1 MPTVYLWEYWW
12 SCVPFCYTLEEVK
25 SLPQVN
31 KNLFGWKHLNL
42 FLRIFTKPCFSL
54 FYDWSSFRVLFSR
67 YSFLHNFSLLQFHW
81 KKAREM
87 IYYNCMN
94 TAGEKAALLHH
105 EKAALWKLLHHAKHK
120 IHKNN
125 KMHFYKN
132 YNSTLYN
139 TDSPCWIILFPR
151 HLSYHHTT
159 TTTIRPSWHLMFY
172 IFTGNLS
179 RCFTYISEFMSL
191 YLTMH

>member
-12 SCVPFCYTLEEVK
+12 SCVPFCYTLKEVK

-42 FLRIFTKPCFSL
+42 FCVYLRTHAFL
-54 FYDWSSFRVLFSR
+54 FMIDQVFGFFR
-67 YSFLHNFSLLQFHW
+67 YSFCIIFLSFSSIE
-81 KKAREM
+81 KKHRKWYITIVWTQLEKKQHF
-87 IYYNCMN
+87 YTMN
-94 TAGEKAALLHH
+94 KKQPFFEKAYFHSPN
-105 EKAALWKLLHHAKHK
+105 AKHK

-159 TTTIRPSWHLMFY
+159 TT
-172 IFTGNLS
+172 
-179 RCFTYISEFMSL
+179 L
-191 YLTMH
+191 YVHCDI

>member
-25 SLPQVN
+25 VCLKSTKFIWMKAFEP
-31 KNLFGWKHLNL
+31 
-42 FLRIFTKPCFSL
+42 FLRIFTNPCFP
-54 FYDWSSFRVLFSR
+54 FYDWSSFRVLSIF
-67 YSFLHNFSLLQFHW
+67 FLHNFSLLQFHW
-81 KKAREM
+81 KKTQKM

-94 TAGEKAALLHH
+94 TVGEKAALLHH
-105 EKAALWKLLHHAKHK
+105 EQEAALFRKAYFHSPNAKHK

-159 TTTIRPSWHLMFY
+159 
-172 IFTGNLS
+172 
-179 RCFTYISEFMSL
+179 L
-191 YLTMH
+191 YVHCDI

>member
-12 SCVPFCYTLEEVK
+12 SCVPFCYTLKEVK

-42 FLRIFTKPCFSL
+42 FCVYLRTHAFL
-54 FYDWSSFRVLFSR
+54 FMIDQVFGFFR
-67 YSFLHNFSLLQFHW
+67 YSFCIIFLSFSSIE
-81 KKAREM
+81 KKARKM

-159 TTTIRPSWHLMFY
+159 
-172 IFTGNLS
+172 
-179 RCFTYISEFMSL
+179 L
-191 YLTMH
+191 YVHCDI

>member
-67 YSFLHNFSLLQFHW
+67 YSFCIIFLSFSSIE
-81 KKAREM
+81 KKHGKWY
-87 IYYNCMN
+87 I
-94 TAGEKAALLHH
+94 TIVWTQLEK
-105 EKAALWKLLHHAKHK
+105 KQ
-120 IHKNN
+120 
-125 KMHFYKN
+125 HFYTMKKQPFG
-132 YNSTLYN
+132 SFFTTQN
-139 TDSPCWIILFPR
+139 TKFTRITKCTFIR
-151 HLSYHHTT
+151 TT
-159 TTTIRPSWHLMFY
+159 TLHSTTLTALVESSYFPGTCHITTQQPQ
-172 IFTGNLS
+172 
-179 RCFTYISEFMSL
+179 L
-191 YLTMH
+191 YVHRDI